1 MSSITILHHLG
12 LGDQI
17 MLNGMVRHFAEH
29 ENVNIF
35 VKQNHEKSVKFMYKD
50 IRDRVNIIPLDNINH
65 LNIRSKI
72 PPNSRVLQL
81 ATYGMDD
88 NMWKMYT
95 SATNWA
101 HGVYLQAKVN
111 PYYMYSKFKII
122 RDTSSEIQLNKSD
135 YIFIHDDHER
145 NLHINI
151 NSDKFIYRPYS
162 KIVDKEN
169 MFFESN
175 NYNIFDYVSLIENAT
190 EVHCIDSSYAW
201 LVEMMKLGNKS
212 KNFLHIS
219 IKGSYRDDIVKT
231 VYNDQLWTFI

>member
-17 MLNGMVRHFAEH
+17 MLNGMVRHFAEN

-35 VKQNHEKSVKFMYKD
+35 VKQNHEKTVKFMYKD
-50 IRDRVNIIPLDNINH
+50 IRDRVNIIPLDNVNPSY
-65 LNIRSKI
+65 IRSKI
-72 PPNSRVLQL
+72 PKGSRVLPL
-81 ATYGMDD
+81 ATYGMNDATW
-88 NMWKMYT
+88 NVYT
-95 SATNWA
+95 STTNWA

-111 PYYMYSKFKII
+111 PLYMYTKFKVI
-122 RDTSSEIQLNKSD
+122 RNNSIQITPPSKD
-135 YIFIHDDHER
+135 YIFVHDDHER
-145 NLHINI
+145 NLYINI

-162 KIVDKEN
+162 KIVDEEN

-175 NYNIFDYVSLIENAT
+175 NYNIFDYISLIENAT

>member
-1 MSSITILHHLG
+1 MTSITILHHLG

-17 MLNGMVRHFAEH
+17 MLNGMVRHFAEN

-35 VKQNHEKSVKFMYKD
+35 VKQNHEKSIKFMYKD
-50 IRDRVNIIPLDNINH
+50 IHDRVNVIPLDNINP

-88 NMWKMYT
+88 NTWKMYT

-111 PYYMYSKFKII
+111 PYYMYSKFKIV
-122 RDTSSEIQLNKSD
+122 RDPSSEIQINKSD
-135 YIFIHDDHER
+135 YIFVHDDHER

-151 NSDKFIYRPYS
+151 NSDKFIYRPHS
-162 KIVDKEN
+162 KIVDKKN
-169 MFFESN
+169 LFFESN
-175 NYNIFDYVSLIENAT
+175 NYNIFDYVSLIENAN

-201 LVEMMKLGNKS
+201 MIEMMKLGNKS
-212 KNFLHIS
+212 KNFLHVS
-219 IKGSYRDDIVKT
+219 IKSAYRDDIVKT
-231 VYNDQLWTFI
+231 VYNDQLWTFV